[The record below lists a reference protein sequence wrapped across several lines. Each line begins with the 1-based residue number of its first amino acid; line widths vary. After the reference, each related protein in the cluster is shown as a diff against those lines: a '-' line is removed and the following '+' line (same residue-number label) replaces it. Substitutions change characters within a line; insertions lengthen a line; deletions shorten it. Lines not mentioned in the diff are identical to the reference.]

1 MPLKSGKEPY
11 SVLGVYPVAVRS
23 RFRIFLALA
32 FTSALGLYLYSYS
45 HRPIPHE
52 LARQPVGGVKQS
64 LNWTDDL
71 SQADS
76 PVLPQTGAPI
86 AADAVGAGLPD
97 LINTYT
103 PEELMNL
110 PVLHHTFEDPFDPRN
125 GFRPLRDSHSPW
137 LATSH
142 NGVLLTNKLSRN
154 RFPPANSIDSSRGS
168 SPPPIPIWPS
178 HKLLREKEESLK
190 APIPKHL
197 IAGLNTSYVWEGRE
211 RIKEGNVPKI
221 QWPGFDKPHWE
232 TDSDRINRL
241 ERQGWVRRGFQH
253 VWEGYKARAW
263 GHDELRPVSGWFED
277 PFGGWGATLVDCL
290 DTLLIMNLTLEYNY
304 ARTHVKAIDWGQ
316 IVGEVRGLGYSLSN
330 NPKVSLF
337 ETVIRYLGGLLSAYD
352 LSGDKLMLERAE
364 ELAEWLLPAFGTS
377 SGVPQTQYEIGSNP
391 LGGNVGRVVTSD
403 IGSLTLEFTRLSQL
417 TSKGFY
423 FDVAHKIIDI
433 LDSEQWL
440 SPSRLGTLFPTVID
454 PDSASM
460 VDANYTFGAMVDSYY
475 EYLIKQHQ
483 LLRGT
488 HLQYSR
494 MYTSALN
501 SARTYL
507 IKTYEIE
514 SAGGKNLTVIGDSQL
529 GNFRPSLDHLTCFA
543 GATIGLG
550 AQLLHKKEDL
560 NLAMRHTD
568 ACVWA
573 YESTKTG
580 VGPDEI
586 FLVDNNDPARWQP
599 VLYKGKKFR
608 ELKPEPVQGATLRNP
623 SYLGRPETIEQDK
636 FSSKLLKFYSFQ
648 MNFNAKT
655 LKFFYRSVYY
665 MWRITGDQQWQDRG
679 WRMFTSW
686 MEACVTEFGF
696 ANLED
701 VNAWPPMRFDRQQSF
716 VLAETFKY
724 YYLLFS
730 DPDLVSLDD
739 YVFNTEAHPLRIDI
753 PEKPLKT
760 YWNKSDESLDNIFD
774 PPGLEKGKHGYGT
787 FLQQWAQVDLAKLSQ
802 EEHQVYNR
810 VMGIERT

>member
-11 SVLGVYPVAVRS
+11 AFGAYPAADRS

-32 FTSALGLYLYSYS
+32 FTSGLGLYLYSYS

-52 LARQPVGGVKQS
+52 MVRRPVEGAKQS

-76 PVLPQTGAPI
+76 SRLPHTGASTTE
-86 AADAVGAGLPD
+86 DAVEAGMSNVN
-97 LINTYT
+97 NTYT
-103 PEELMNL
+103 PEELMSL
-110 PVLHHTFEDPFDPRN
+110 PILHHTFKDPFDRRN
-125 GFRPLRDSHSPW
+125 GFKPLRDSHTPW
-137 LATSH
+137 QATSPT
-142 NGVLLTNKLSRN
+142 GAILTNKLSRS

-168 SPPPIPIWPS
+168 SPPPIPIWPPRN
-178 HKLLREKEESLK
+178 LLREKEESLK
-190 APIPKHL
+190 TPIPKSL
-197 IAGLNTSYVWEGRE
+197 ISGLNTSYVWEGRE

-221 QWPGFDKPHWE
+221 QWSGFDKTHWE
-232 TDSDRINRL
+232 TDSDRTNRL

-253 VWEGYKARAW
+253 VWEGYKDRAW
-263 GHDELRPVSGWFED
+263 GHDELKPVSGSFED
-277 PFGGWGATLVDCL
+277 PFGGWGATIVDCI
-290 DTLLIMNLTLEYNY
+290 DTLLIMNLTVEYNY
-304 ARTHVKAIDWGQ
+304 ARTHVKAIDWAQ
-316 IVGEVRGLGYSLSN
+316 TVGLREVKSSGSLSS

-377 SGVPQTQYEIGSNP
+377 SGVPETHYKIGSNP
-391 LGGNVGRVVTSD
+391 LGAKSGRVMTADV
-403 IGSLTLEFTRLSQL
+403 GSFTLEFTRLSQL

-423 FDVAHKIIDI
+423 YDVAHKIIDL
-433 LDSEQWL
+433 LDGDQWV

-454 PDSASM
+454 PDSPGSLNAQ
-460 VDANYTFGAMVDSYY
+460 YTFGAMVDSYY

-483 LLRGT
+483 LLRGIDS
-488 HLQYSR
+488 QYSK
-494 MYTSALN
+494 MYTSALK

-507 IKTYEIE
+507 IQTYEIE
-514 SAGGKNLTVIGDSQL
+514 SAGGKNLTVIGDSQW
-529 GNFRPSLDHLTCFA
+529 GNFVPSLNHLTCFS

-550 AQLLHKKEDL
+550 ARLLGKKEDL
-560 NLAMRHTD
+560 DLALKHAD

-580 VGPDEI
+580 LGAEEMT
-586 FLVDNNDPARWQP
+586 LVDTNDSWRWQP
-599 VLYKGKKFR
+599 VLYKGKIFR
-608 ELKPEPVQGATLRNP
+608 ELKPEPVRGATLRDP
-623 SYLGRPETIEQDK
+623 SYLGRPETIE
-636 FSSKLLKFYSFQ
+636 
-648 MNFNAKT
+648 
-655 LKFFYRSVYY
+655 SVYY

-686 MEACVTEFGF
+686 MEACVTDFGF
-696 ANLED
+696 ANLEN
-701 VNAWPPMRFDRQQSF
+701 VNVWPPRKLDKQESF

-730 DPDLVSLDD
+730 DPDLISLDD

-753 PEKPLKT
+753 PEKPVKR
-760 YWNKSDESLDNIFD
+760 YWNQPDESLDKIFD
-774 PPGLEKGKHGYGT
+774 PPGLKNGEHGYGT
-787 FLQQWAQVDLAKLSQ
+787 FLQQWARVDLDKLSQ
-802 EEHQVYNR
+802 AERQVYNR
-810 VMGIERT
+810 VFGILGK